1 MKLVKTASGKKI
13 KISKSE
19 WQSIGKTAGWW
30 KEAEG
35 IDENIDT
42 LKGVYG
48 VTPEKETAINN
59 EYVQSVMAALEKKL
73 KWAKSWQHSSPPS
86 MNDDDPYV
94 SGERDAIR
102 KAKSLLSDG
111 SFEQDVENLRQNLD
125 NLEVVKN
132 MAEKYQ
138 WIMDGGI

>member
-1 MKLVKTASGKKI
+1 
-13 KISKSE
+13 
-19 WQSIGKTAGWW
+19 
-30 KEAEG
+30 
-35 IDENIDT
+35 
-42 LKGVYG
+42 
-48 VTPEKETAINN
+48 
-59 EYVQSVMAALEKKL
+59 MAALEKKL